1 MRRRTASAITALLW
15 LAGCNSTFNVAAP
28 PNDEQLYA
36 RLYPYYA
43 ELCAVSQIRK
53 KPGFGADTSGG
64 WGGHSVFY
72 LNGVCRDRDAAYPT
86 VVLCTDKSPAEQGV
100 GLSVNAHFKN
110 ANWIATDGR
119 EFFFHG
125 NLSPQERL
133 TRAAYERTQAEAER
147 KGLLDGIVFHPEV
160 FDEMPEGMDRRDY
173 MYEVS
178 VATDYAI
185 AFGRDRYCARAPL
198 TRAQM
203 GKVVDYLNAVNADY
217 KGGKKDFE
225 WNVVQNN
232 CTHLAHNALAA
243 AGIWDEWE
251 TDRFILVAA
260 FDFPVPKNEFVNLM
274 RRTNDTDLTDLH
286 AMYADDAARRELMED
301 DRLPVEPGALA
312 EAEPVMQQNDI
323 YDTQLHLI
331 FYDDPIFGPFERRF
345 RAIFTEP
352 RYTDIRANLQY
363 VAAQYRAASA
373 QRQRLTR
380 EPATQSQ
387 RDAFAKFRQRFYD
400 QVDRDSAAIEAQLTA
415 LARPSFLTTHR
426 PKELGM
432 RVQPQDR

>member
-1 MRRRTASAITALLW
+1 MLDLDSWETSSMRGRTASVITALLW
-15 LAGCNSTFNVAAP
+15 LAGCNSTFDVAAP
-28 PNDEQLYA
+28 PNDEQLYV

-72 LNGVCRDRDAAYPT
+72 LNGVCRDRDAGYPT
-86 VVLCTDKSPAEQGV
+86 LVLCTDESPADQGV

-119 EFFFHG
+119 DFFFHG
-125 NLSPQERL
+125 NLSPQKRL

-147 KGLLDGIVFHPEV
+147 KGLLDGIVFHQEV
-160 FDEMPEGMDRRDY
+160 FDEMPPGMDRRDY

-203 GKVVDYLNAVNADY
+203 GKVVDYLNAANAVY
-217 KGGKKDFE
+217 KDGKKDFE
-225 WNVVQNN
+225 WNVLQNN

-243 AGIWDEWE
+243 AGIWNEWE

-274 RRTNDTDLTDLH
+274 RRLNDTDLSDVRTL
-286 AMYADDAARRELMED
+286 YADDAARRALMED

-323 YDTQLHLI
+323 YDTRLHLI
-331 FYDDPIFGPFERRF
+331 FYDDPILGSYESNF

-363 VAAQYRAASA
+363 IAAQYRTAAE
-373 QRQRLTR
+373 RQRPIG
-380 EPATQSQ
+380 EPVAPS
-387 RDAFAKFRQRFYD
+387 RSAAFAAFRERFYD
-400 QVDRDSAAIEAQLTA
+400 QIDRDSAAIDARLAT
-415 LARPSFLTTHR
+415 LARHSVLTTHR
-426 PKELGM
+426 P
-432 RVQPQDR
+432 